1 MNQIL
6 VESTSSSE
14 LNNIIIGYEPTRI
27 FLVTG
32 KNSYEISGAKRF
44 IDDACRSFKLVKY
57 SEFEVNPKYEDVLKG
72 VHLFKKSDCDLLIA
86 IGGGSVIDTAKLINL
101 FGRNPD
107 LNFDRL
113 IEGADQV
120 KSKGLPFIA
129 IPTTSGTGSEATHFA
144 VVYKNNKKYSVSH
157 KFILPNVVVL
167 NYELTKTQNS
177 YLSACAGLDA
187 LSQAIESYWCVN
199 STKESQNYSSNA
211 IKLVIPN
218 LGGAV
223 NNPTDLNRKAMLM
236 GSFLAGKAIN
246 ITKTTAPHAI
256 SYPFTTFFGYPHGHA
271 VALTLPFFMEFNHQV
286 TAENI
291 VDARGVSYLKSSM
304 EKLFLICGLTNAK
317 LVKQEMRDFIK
328 DVGLDFDL
336 TKRGFDFKKDLN
348 QILKHI
354 SLERMSN
361 NPKKVTKTDVV
372 QALRYVSI
380 KHN

>member
-1 MNQIL
+1 M
-6 VESTSSSE
+6 
-14 LNNIIIGYEPTRI
+14 
-27 FLVTG
+27 
-32 KNSYEISGAKRF
+32 
-44 IDDACRSFKLVKY
+44 
-57 SEFEVNPKYEDVLKG
+57 
-72 VHLFKKSDCDLLIA
+72 
-86 IGGGSVIDTAKLINL
+86 
-101 FGRNPD
+101 
-107 LNFDRL
+107 
-113 IEGADQV
+113 
-120 KSKGLPFIA
+120 
-129 IPTTSGTGSEATHFA
+129 
-144 VVYKNNKKYSVSH
+144 
-157 KFILPNVVVL
+157 
-167 NYELTKTQNS
+167 
-177 YLSACAGLDA
+177 
-187 LSQAIESYWCVN
+187 
-199 STKESQNYSSNA
+199 
-211 IKLVIPN
+211 VIPN